1 MASRLL
7 LDERWCTWLQWRTRE
22 SKNVLPDS
30 NFLLPIDFI
39 AVSWFVL
46 LLVWI
51 CFLIQHL
58 CSRLLLDS
66 AFLACGFWSIKLE
79 AYVQFLHTERWI
91 PVDMEMSNNKQ
102 EDHCTTVVTAWE
114 ENFVFY
120 LSDCFQI
127 LLRDRFQIDSIFCF
141 QIASAGEQHGCRV
154 FQLLTVCLL
163 TEETQ
168 YVDLMSDIWPPLTC
182 KVLLWE
188 LMMSVSWS
196 VSLGGCSNGCYWTS
210 CIWWWCTK
218 LISTICVAGEEGHW
232 TCCMWWRTEFRVWY
246 RRYVSYRKRNCT
258 QQICGKQGEQWKKAP
273 WSQVCVCIPW
283 NCSKSAVQ
291 RVMLLLHIVLLP
303 NLLEAILLL

>member
-1 MASRLL
+1 MYVATVTDAR
-7 LDERWCTWLQWRTRE
+7 Q
-22 SKNVLPDS
+22 KNVLPDS
-30 NFLLPIDFI
+30 NFLLPVDFI

-51 CFLIQHL
+51 RFLVQHL

-66 AFLACGFWSIKLE
+66 AFLVCGFWSIKLE
-79 AYVQFLHTERWI
+79 AYVQFLHTERWMKI
-91 PVDMEMSNNKQ
+91 WN
-102 EDHCTTVVTAWE
+102 HC
-114 ENFVFY
+114 
-120 LSDCFQI
+120 
-127 LLRDRFQIDSIFCF
+127 FQIDSIFCF

-182 KVLLWE
+182 KVLLSE
-188 LMMSVSWS
+188 LMMSVSWL
-196 VSLGGCSNGCYWTS
+196 VGLGRCSDGCHWTS

-232 TCCMWWRTEFRVWY
+232 TSCMWWRTEFRVWY
-246 RRYVSYRKRNCT
+246 GRYVSYRKTNLHTTNLWQERWT
-258 QQICGKQGEQWKKAP
+258 MKESSLVTA
-273 WSQVCVCIPW
+273 VCIPW